1 MSDLYIRSKGAT
13 KTLIRSNNIEKI
25 KQFDWDAD
33 YNGERANISLDMSEK
48 GEHDHYQIQLSNDD
62 LKKLFI
68 VPSVNEPIHQR
79 LQNDFLEPKKSYPS
93 MRTLHHRRKKHKS
106 RSSRKSRNKSTRRSF
121 SAR

>member
-13 KTLIRSNNIEKI
+13 KTLIRSNDRENI

-79 LQNDFLEPKKSYPS
+79 LQNDFLEAKKSYPS
-93 MRTLHHRRKKHKS
+93 MRTLHHRRKT
-106 RSSRKSRNKSTRRSF
+106 RRYTNRKRRRNKNTRRSM
-121 SAR
+121 

>member
-1 MSDLYIRSKGAT
+1 MSDVYIRSKGAT

-48 GEHDHYQIQLSNDD
+48 GEHDHYKIQLSNDD

-68 VPSVNEPIHQR
+68 VPSVNQPIHQR
-79 LQNDFLEPKKSYPS
+79 LQNDFLEHKNSYPS

-106 RSSRKSRNKSTRRSF
+106 RSSRKRRNKNTKRSF